1 MNEEKVQIRNLRL
14 SQKDDFIRLKTL
26 MMEWENK
33 TIKKL
38 SVLPNGRIREE
49 GTHVFGGAELFEEEN
64 NLLLRIWTSFGIL
77 NIHMGDF
84 VEKADN
90 TRLII
95 RRFSKDPWNIKKDVF
110 RIVEEQ

>member
-1 MNEEKVQIRNLRL
+1 MNGDKFEIRNLRL

-38 SVLPNGRIREE
+38 CVLPNGMIREE
-49 GTHVFGGAELFEEEN
+49 GTYVFGGAELFEDGN
-64 NLLLRIWTSFGIL
+64 SLLLRIWTSFGML

-90 TRLII
+90 TRLVI
-95 RRFSKDPWNIKKDVF
+95 RRFSKDPWNIRKDVF